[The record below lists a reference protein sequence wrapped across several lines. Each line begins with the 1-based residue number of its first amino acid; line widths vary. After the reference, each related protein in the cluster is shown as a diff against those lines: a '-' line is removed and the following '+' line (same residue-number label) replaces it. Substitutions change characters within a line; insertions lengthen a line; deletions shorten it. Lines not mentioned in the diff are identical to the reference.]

1 MLGYAL
7 LFAIPPNIGRRW
19 VPSVIV
25 SSGSWGLVRTLRLAM
40 EAVSLKQGQDP
51 ALPPHPGVIA
61 GYSPWLR
68 PSRGV
73 EEFFLHRPAAQGSGE
88 QSF

>member
-7 LFAIPPNIGRRW
+7 LSAIPPNIGRRW

-61 GYSPWLR
+61 GYSPGRGHLVVWRNSLQR
-68 PSRGV
+68 P
-73 EEFFLHRPAAQGSGE
+73 LAQGSGE